1 MGAVLSHVLD
11 GSKKPTGFATRTL
24 MAADKGYYHLD
35 KEGVAIV
42 FAVKHF
48 YQYLYGHIFK
58 IHTDNKTTD

>member
-1 MGAVLSHVLD
+1 
-11 GSKKPTGFATRTL
+11 